1 MAKIKFRRDTA
12 AAWTQAN
19 PVLAQGEPG
28 FEHDTGLL
36 KIGDGET
43 VWTQLD
49 YASGSGG
56 DSLTDDKAVTVTV
69 GNTDYFAIVNR
80 ANNDDAGVE
89 SSAVAYDSD
98 NNLITLHISNV
109 NSNELDPASN
119 KLIISKFNS
128 SSNLLWQKQIQEDA
142 DPSTAHDVVIDAD
155 DNIIVVFNQ
164 DNAIDEGDYVNIIK
178 FDSDGNELWKKLY
191 SSSIISDRT
200 FGGFDLIDNTV
211 GSSTFEGNA
220 VQVISVNYNNV
231 PDSNYTWTFEE
242 SSNSGTT
249 WTSVATLVGSEYDG
263 FLDRTYFYVSAED
276 PAITLSFETKIY
288 RLKTQAVNTFMEAS
302 GAVTDGTHI
311 YVTGAWNVNSNNEL
325 GEITFIL
332 KVSNTDGTVEWAQ
345 SIRFSEGF
353 PDEAYG
359 MEIDTEGDLV
369 LVGVSYS
376 PAGPNAAYVSKYNG
390 LTGSHIWSRVILDQ
404 GEDTSYSG
412 GDITVDSQ
420 DNVIVSINSNQRFES
435 EVAPYTTIAHVVKLN
450 SSGTI
455 QWARRAGPGPCASV
469 ATGIDSDSLGN
480 VYLSALTTSQKNPVR
495 DSNEFDNTAKD
506 VLAIAKYSTSGAVLW
521 QRYIEAD
528 GYTFYQS
535 TGQGTTNDIGEFE
548 ENRNSGRNLSL
559 SSDGKIAVQVTV
571 RKRDFDDNTPDSEY
585 WESIT
590 FQIDQDGRE
599 MTIGSGDE
607 KFAVKAS
614 RIPGKL
620 VTLPEVLGG
629 QSYTPTIT
637 NLVSDLDVTTPTITY
652 ADAELAQHIMKS
664 APYEYVFGNDGTLT
678 IPNDGDVRLTQT
690 QIGWFSIFGP
700 ANNNNDDV
708 WIRAN
713 CVDPDTGDVYV
724 VGQEDVNNRGF
735 VARYNSQGEI
745 LWSIRLNDL
754 DDENSTRCNAV
765 KLHPSNGNVVVLA
778 EYYGNNTGALMLQI
792 DPDTAQVVEHL
803 GFRDANNNG
812 DAEPYDFDFF
822 SNDDSTDGVVVV
834 GRKYDEWASTP
845 VTPQAGSTTST
856 LNVLNSEL
864 PAGLSTDWYVSGTG
878 ITGRTQITN
887 INYYTALTGT
897 TRQGSG
903 AEFTVEVNAGS
914 PGLPVYTYASKFVS
928 ASNDRTFYIKPDGT
942 RLYTLVGGTISEF
955 TLSTPWDISTATST
969 STADLNLALGIDLLN
984 GLYFKPDGTEFYVF
998 AYDTNGDVRFSKIT
1012 LTTPWASGSSP
1023 TYVEGSLVAVPFAIN
1038 LEFSDDGTKFYSIY
1052 SGQIR
1057 QWNLGSAWNITNVDT
1072 TPDVSYDFTTVDSI
1086 DLRDIAF
1093 SADGTS
1099 MYATKFPP
1107 SGTAYTVVRYQL
1119 GTAWDI
1125 STAVLTVDSIDIGES
1140 VTGIDYLDKANI
1152 VFKPDRTKMYI
1163 AGQSFSGGWTRI
1175 VQFDGASGEAGPAT
1189 YSVIVTDGGTNY
1201 LAGHKVRVL
1210 GSALGGTTP
1219 ENDLIITVDALNVS
1233 AISSVSNSGTPNA
1246 AAVGPYTA
1254 VAHTNYN
1261 VGSGADFNVQFNAEG
1276 TIIGYGIFN
1285 EVGQNYVIGDVIT
1298 IAGTTFVGGTTPTN
1312 DVTITVTSVG
1322 GSGDLQNPITV
1333 EGTLFPSTQTKI
1345 SIGDSVDF
1353 GGVGSWNFEYPLG
1366 GQGFVWTADWNKVVG
1381 STNADANERY
1391 FSVAVGSD
1399 NAVYAVGEIYTND
1412 STSNYNAVISKFNSA
1427 GTHQWSRALNT
1438 YTFGSSAKCVAVRG
1452 TTVVVSSFDSNNSET
1467 VITKL
1472 DTSGN
1477 IKWQRITFSGD
1488 DSSVAIDTNG
1498 DIYAVIEANLENKYE
1513 SIIKVIRFAS
1523 NGEPI
1528 WRKFIG
1534 TLTNEYGG
1542 THEYFKNGRNI
1553 TLDAEH
1559 LYVSGYTTAFA
1570 DDYESG
1576 FLVKLPKAGDCDGY
1590 YGGWTV
1596 QTEAYDVDK
1605 VIGSQAGTF
1614 IPDISTGEFESWN
1627 PDFGTDWWDPSSD
1640 DYYQTL
1646 QPIVD
1651 RDGGAIEFADGTR
1664 QTSSAQQIPQRA
1676 IFNGADHRLCLDD
1689 MGKHIYVT
1697 NSNTRIHVPYHD
1709 DNPLPIGFTVV
1720 IINNSGGTISIDADG
1735 GNLDI
1740 VVPGLQSAQYWDLDS
1755 PGMATLIKVSEYTW
1769 FMTGNVSVD

>member
-43 VWTQLD
+43 TWTQLD

-80 ANNDDAGVE
+80 ANNDADGVE

-98 NNLITLHISNV
+98 NNLITLHISDV
-109 NSNELDPASN
+109 NSNELDPATD
-119 KLIISKFNS
+119 KLIISKFDS
-128 SSNLLWQKQIQEDA
+128 AANLLWQKQIQQEA

-164 DNAIDEGDYVNIIK
+164 DDAVDTGDYVNIIK

-191 SSSIISDRT
+191 SSSILSDRT
-200 FGGFDLIDNTV
+200 FGFDPVDNTV
-211 GSSTFEGNA
+211 GSGTFEGNA
-220 VQVISVNYNNV
+220 VQIISVQYDAV
-231 PDSNYTWTFEE
+231 PDSNYTWTLEE

-263 FLDRTYFYVSAED
+263 GLDRTYYYVSAED
-276 PAITLSFETKIY
+276 PAITLSFETKVY

-311 YVTGAWNVNSNNEL
+311 YVTGAWNENEGNEL

-332 KVSNTDGTVEWAQ
+332 KVSNTDGSVAWAQ
-345 SIRFSEGF
+345 SIRFNEST

-369 LVGVSYS
+369 LVGVAYS
-376 PAGPNAAYVSKYNG
+376 PMGPNAAYVSKYNG

-420 DNVIVSINSNQRFES
+420 DNVIVSINANQRFES
-435 EVAPYTTIAHVVKLN
+435 ETAPYATIAHVVKLN

-455 QWARRAGPGPCASV
+455 QWARRIGPGPCASV

-495 DSNEFDNTAKD
+495 DQTEFYGNSSTKD
-506 VLAIAKYSTSGAVLW
+506 VLAIAKYSTAGAVIW

-528 GYTFYQS
+528 GYLFVQS
-535 TGQGTTNDIGEFE
+535 TSQGDTNDVGEFE
-548 ENRNSGRNLSL
+548 SNRNSGRYLSV
-559 SSDGKIAVQVTV
+559 SSDSKIAVQVTV
-571 RKRDFDDNTPDSEY
+571 KKRDLDDNVPDSNY

-629 QSYTPTIT
+629 QTYSPEIT
-637 NLVSDLDVTTPTITY
+637 DLVLDLDVTTPTITY
-652 ADAELAQHIMKS
+652 ADAELAQHIIKS

-678 IPNDGDVRLTQT
+678 IPNDGDVKLTQT

-700 ANNNNDDV
+700 ANNDIDDV

-713 CVDPDTGDVYV
+713 CVDPATGDVYV
-724 VGQEDVNNRGF
+724 VGQEDDDNRGF

-745 LWSIRLNDL
+745 LWSIRLNDIT
-754 DDENSTRCNAV
+754 DGYSTRCNAV

-803 GFRDANNNG
+803 GFRDSDDNG

-822 SNDDSTDGVVVV
+822 TNDDSTDGVVVV

-845 VTPQAGSTTST
+845 VTPQVGSTTST

-864 PAGLSTDWYVSGTG
+864 PAGLDSNWYVSGTG

-887 INYYTALTGT
+887 INYYTGLTGT
-897 TRQGSG
+897 TREGSG
-903 AEFTVEVNAGS
+903 AEFTVEVNGAVINTESAMGNITVASQAFSTYTAYGYSSVTSPTFGS
-914 PGLPVYTYASKFVS
+914 T
-928 ASNDRTFYIKPDGT
+928 
-942 RLYTLVGGTISEF
+942 
-955 TLSTPWDISTATST
+955 TATS
-969 STADLNLALGIDLLN
+969 LAELYYIDEAPTPYTRLTLTPGIYDGFTVNAN
-984 GLYFKPDGTEFYVF
+984 GLIANDPVARTFIVVSAGAEMTPEEVSPGVYVYF
-998 AYDTNGDVRFSKIT
+998 NRSGDVF
-1012 LTTPWASGSSP
+1012 
-1023 TYVEGSLVAVPFAIN
+1023 
-1038 LEFSDDGTKFYSIY
+1038 
-1052 SGQIR
+1052 
-1057 QWNLGSAWNITNVDT
+1057 NLGLQNTQTPAVKVGYSDVPDT
-1072 TPDVSYDFTTVDSI
+1072 P
-1086 DLRDIAF
+1086 
-1093 SADGTS
+1093 G
-1099 MYATKFPP
+1099 
-1107 SGTAYTVVRYQL
+1107 
-1119 GTAWDI
+1119 
-1125 STAVLTVDSIDIGES
+1125 
-1140 VTGIDYLDKANI
+1140 
-1152 VFKPDRTKMYI
+1152 
-1163 AGQSFSGGWTRI
+1163 
-1175 VQFDGASGEAGPAT
+1175 T
-1189 YSVIVTDGGTNY
+1189 YSVLVTDGGTNY
-1201 LAGHKVRVL
+1201 LAGHKVKVL
-1210 GSALGGTTP
+1210 GSALGGVDVT
-1219 ENDLIITVDALNVS
+1219 NDLIITVDALTEG
-1233 AISSVSNSGTPNA
+1233 AISSVSLTGTA
-1246 AAVGPYTA
+1246 SISAVGPYTA

-1261 VGSGADFNVQFNAEG
+1261 VGSGADFLTQFNAEG

-1285 EVGQNYVIGDVIT
+1285 EVGQNYAVGDVIT

-1312 DVTITVTSVG
+1312 DVTITVTAVG
-1322 GSGDLQNPITV
+1322 GSGDIQNPITV
-1333 EGTLFPSTQTKI
+1333 EGTLFPSTQTRI
-1345 SIGDSVDF
+1345 NITDSVDF
-1353 GGVGSWNFEYPLG
+1353 GGAGSWNLENPLG

-1381 STNADANERY
+1381 STNTDANERY

-1467 VITKL
+1467 IITKL

-1477 IKWQRITFSGD
+1477 IKWQRSTSSGD

-1498 DIYAVIEANLENKYE
+1498 DIYAVIEANLETKYE
-1513 SIIKVIRFAS
+1513 SIIKVVRFAS

-1534 TLTNEYGG
+1534 TLTTEYGG

-1559 LYVSGYTTAFA
+1559 LYVSGYTTAF
-1570 DDYESG
+1570 DDNYESG

-1596 QTEAYDVDK
+1596 QSDAYDVDK
-1605 VIGSQAGTF
+1605 VIGSEANAFT
-1614 IPDISTGEFESWN
+1614 PDISTGEFESWD
-1627 PDFGTDWWDPSSD
+1627 PDFSTDWFDPSSD

-1676 IFNGADHRLCLDD
+1676 ISNGADHRLCLDD

-1697 NSNTRIHVPYHD
+1697 NSNTRIHVPYHH

-1720 IINNSGGTISIDADG
+1720 IINNSGSTISIDADG

-1740 VVPGLQSAQYWDLDS
+1740 VVPGLQSAQYWDLAS
-1755 PGMATLIKVSEYTW
+1755 PGMATLIKVNEYEW

>member
-12 AAWTQAN
+12 AAWTEAN

-43 VWTQLD
+43 TWTQLD

-80 ANNDDAGVE
+80 ANNDDEGVE

-109 NSNELDPASN
+109 NSNELDPATD
-119 KLIISKFNS
+119 KLIISKFDS
-128 SSNLLWQKQIQEDA
+128 AANLLWQKQIQQEA
-142 DPSTAHDVVIDAD
+142 DPSTAHDIVIDAD

-164 DNAIDEGDYVNIIK
+164 DDAIDEGDYVNIIK

-191 SSSIISDRT
+191 SSSILSDRT
-200 FGGFDLIDNTV
+200 YSGFDLIDNTV
-211 GSSTFEGNA
+211 GSGTFEGNA
-220 VQVISVNYNNV
+220 VQVISVNYNQAV
-231 PDSNYTWTFEE
+231 DSNYTWTFEE
-242 SSNSGTT
+242 SSNSGAT
-249 WTSVATLVGSEYDG
+249 WTTTATLVGSEYDG
-263 FLDRTYFYVSAED
+263 FLDRTYYYVSAED
-276 PAITLSFETKIY
+276 TAVVLNSPTKTY

-311 YVTGAWNVNSNNEL
+311 YVTGAWNVNESNEL

-332 KVSNTDGTVEWAQ
+332 KVSNTNGTVAWAQ
-345 SIRFSEGF
+345 SIRYNEGT

-359 MEIDTEGDLV
+359 MEIDTAGNLV

-376 PAGPNAAYVSKYNG
+376 PMGPNAAYVSKYSG
-390 LTGSHIWSRVILDQ
+390 LTGSHIWSRAILDQ

-420 DNVIVSINSNQRFES
+420 DNIFVSINANQRFES
-435 EVAPYTTIAHVVKLN
+435 ENAPYTTTAHLVKLN

-455 QWARRAGPGPCASV
+455 QWARRIGPGPCASV

-495 DSNEFDNTAKD
+495 DSAEFNNAKD
-506 VLAIAKYSTSGAVLW
+506 VLAIAKYSTAGAVLW

-535 TGQGTTNDIGEFE
+535 TNQGTTNDVGEFE

-571 RKRDFDDNTPDSEY
+571 RKRDFDDNIPDSEY

-637 NLVSDLDVTTPTITY
+637 NLVPDLDVTTPTITY

-713 CVDPDTGDVYV
+713 CVDPNTGDVYV
-724 VGQEDVNNRGF
+724 VGQEDVDNRGF
-735 VARYNSQGEI
+735 VARYNSQGQI
-745 LWSIRLNDL
+745 LWSIRLDDL
-754 DDENSTRCNAV
+754 DDGDSTRCNAV

-803 GFRDANNNG
+803 GFRDVDNNG

-822 SNDDSTDGVVVV
+822 TNDDSTDGVVVV
-834 GRKYDEWASTP
+834 GRKYDEWASIP

-856 LNVLNSEL
+856 LNVLNSAL
-864 PAGLSTDWYVSGTG
+864 PAGLSTEWYVGGTG

-903 AEFTVEVNAGS
+903 A
-914 PGLPVYTYASKFVS
+914 
-928 ASNDRTFYIKPDGT
+928 TF
-942 RLYTLVGGTISEF
+942 
-955 TLSTPWDISTATST
+955 DIS
-969 STADLNLALGIDLLN
+969 DN
-984 GLYFKPDGTEFYVF
+984 GNGT
-998 AYDTNGDVRFSKIT
+998 
-1012 LTTPWASGSSP
+1012 
-1023 TYVEGSLVAVPFAIN
+1023 
-1038 LEFSDDGTKFYSIY
+1038 YS
-1052 SGQIR
+1052 
-1057 QWNLGSAWNITNVDT
+1057 V
-1072 TPDVSYDFTTVDSI
+1072 
-1086 DLRDIAF
+1086 
-1093 SADGTS
+1093 
-1099 MYATKFPP
+1099 
-1107 SGTAYTVVRYQL
+1107 
-1119 GTAWDI
+1119 
-1125 STAVLTVDSIDIGES
+1125 
-1140 VTGIDYLDKANI
+1140 ANI
-1152 VFKPDRTKMYI
+1152 V
-1163 AGQSFSGGWTRI
+1163 S
-1175 VQFDGASGEAGPAT
+1175 
-1189 YSVIVTDGGTNY
+1189 GGTNY
-1201 LAGHKVRVL
+1201 RIGHKIKFL
-1210 GSALGGTTP
+1210 GSTVGGVDGV
-1219 ENDLIITVDALNVS
+1219 NDVILDVS
-1233 AISSVSNSGTPNA
+1233 DIADGVSGTIDGWPTILTGTA
-1246 AAVGPYTA
+1246 AGSTPATYTGLTGA
-1254 VAHTNYN
+1254 NHL
-1261 VGSGADFNVQFNAEG
+1261 VGSGADFLIQYNLEG
-1276 TIIGYGIFN
+1276 TIIGFGIHN
-1285 EVGQNYVIGDVIT
+1285 EVGQNYVVGDVIT
-1298 IAGTTFVGGTTPTN
+1298 IAGTTFAGGTTPTN
-1312 DVTITVTSVG
+1312 DVTITVTSVD
-1322 GSGDLQNPITV
+1322 GSGALENPITV
-1333 EGTLFPSTQTKI
+1333 EGTGSTTQTRI
-1345 SIGDSVDF
+1345 NIGDSVNF

-1412 STSNYNAVISKFNSA
+1412 STSKYNAVISKFNST
-1427 GTHQWSRALNT
+1427 GTHQWSRALNA

-1452 TTVVVSSFDSNNSET
+1452 TTVAVSSYDSNNNET

-1477 IKWQRITFSGD
+1477 IKWQRSTSSGD

-1498 DIYAVIEANLENKYE
+1498 DIYAVTEANFETKYE
-1513 SIIKVIRFAS
+1513 SVIKVIRFAS

-1534 TLTNEYGG
+1534 TLTTEYGG
-1542 THEYFKNGRNI
+1542 TNEYFKNGRNI

-1559 LYVSGYTTAFA
+1559 FYVSGYTTAF
-1570 DDYESG
+1570 DDEYESG

-1605 VIGSQAGTF
+1605 VIGSEANAFT
-1614 IPDISTGEFESWN
+1614 PDISTGEFESWD
-1627 PDFGTDWWDPSSD
+1627 PDFGTDWWDPSSN

-1646 QPIVD
+1646 QPVVD

-1676 IFNGADHRLCLDD
+1676 ISNGADHRLCLDD

-1697 NSNTRIHVPYHD
+1697 NSDTRISVPYHY

-1720 IINNSGGTISIDADG
+1720 IINNSGDPISIDADG
-1735 GNLDI
+1735 GGLDI
-1740 VVPGLQSAQYWDLDS
+1740 RVPGVDIGQYWDLDS
-1755 PGMATLIKVSEYTW
+1755 PGMATLIKVTENLW
-1769 FMTGNVSVD
+1769 FMTGNVTLE